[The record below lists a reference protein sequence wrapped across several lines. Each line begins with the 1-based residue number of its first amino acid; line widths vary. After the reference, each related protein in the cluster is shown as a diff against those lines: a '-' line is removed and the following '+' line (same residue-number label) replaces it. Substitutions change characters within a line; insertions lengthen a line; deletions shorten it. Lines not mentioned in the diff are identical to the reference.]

1 MGIQSLL
8 NPKSIAI
15 VGASEKVGPGF
26 NAFKALEFVG
36 FEGDI
41 FLVNPRSPEIFG
53 RKTFASLDDIS
64 GEVDA
69 VFIAVQ
75 AEAVLDVAKQAALKG
90 AGALT
95 ILSSGFGETEDGK
108 EAQRQLAEIAEKN
121 DMAVCGPNCLGL
133 LNFVGRSALFGTSLP
148 DKVERGGVAAI
159 AQSGSVGIAL
169 LNSARGLGFSHV
181 VTSGNEAVTTAADY
195 IDALVDDPNVT
206 TILVFAEQI
215 KKPAAFIRA
224 LQRARSANKPVIV
237 LKSGRSQSGKAA
249 VMAHTGAIAGSEE
262 ATDAALLAAGAIQVF
277 SLDDLIET
285 SLLASK
291 IKVKPNGPLLGG
303 VSLSGG
309 EIALVLDA
317 AEDVGATFAPLESAL
332 PKLKQLLPPY
342 AHLANPLDLTW
353 VGLYDPAV
361 GQACA
366 EAIAAQPNVGM
377 LVLFQ
382 DAPSGLGLQQA
393 TRYSKL
399 LEAIGNGAAAVKTPA
414 VALSNI
420 SDQPHHALQAVADRL
435 SIPYLRGTRAGLSA
449 ISRYIKWS
457 AGIPA
462 SKIVAS
468 SAEIDPAKAGLDR
481 VPAHRLPA
489 EHEAREALR
498 SYGVTGPREEFVAS
512 PKDAASAA
520 EAIGYPVVLKGV
532 VENLVHKSDAGLVK
546 VGLSSAAEVQREA
559 EKMQAA
565 AAKLPNGKFLGF
577 LVQKKVSSVG
587 EVFIGAKDSEFGP
600 LVIVGA
606 GGIQVELYK
615 DVAIRLAP
623 IDEESAGEAIASTR
637 VAKLLGGFRGA
648 PAGDVRAVARTVS
661 ALSRFMTDFSDRIA
675 EVEINPLAVLA
686 EGQGCVA
693 LDCVVIPKNYAH

>member
-36 FEGDI
+36 FEGDV
-41 FLVNPRSPEIFG
+41 FLVNPRSPRIFG
-53 RKTFASLDDIS
+53 RKAFASLDDIP
-64 GEVDA
+64 GNVDA

-75 AEAVLDVAKQAALKG
+75 AEAVLEVARQAALKG

-95 ILSSGFGETEDGK
+95 ILSSGFGETGEGK
-108 EAQRQLAEIAEKN
+108 TAQRELAAFCEKN
-121 DMAVCGPNCLGL
+121 GMAVCGPNCLGL

-181 VTSGNEAVTTAADY
+181 ITSGNEAVTSAADY

-215 KKPAAFIRA
+215 KKPAAFMQA
-224 LQRARSANKPVIV
+224 LRRARSANKPVIV

-262 ATDAALLAAGAIQVF
+262 AIDAALLAAGAIQVF
-277 SLDDLIET
+277 SLDDLVET

-291 IKVKPNGPLLGG
+291 ITVKPNGPLLGG

-309 EIALVLDA
+309 EIALVHDA
-317 AEDVGATFAPLESAL
+317 AEEVGATFAPLESAL
-332 PKLKQLLPPY
+332 PKLKELLPPY
-342 AHLANPLDLTW
+342 ANLANPLDLTW
-353 VGLYDPAV
+353 IGLYDPAV

-457 AGIPA
+457 VGTPA
-462 SKIVAS
+462 SSIVVS
-468 SAEIDPAKAGLDR
+468 SAEAEPAKSCLDR
-481 VPAHRLPA
+481 VPPHRLPA

-512 PKDAASAA
+512 PKDAAAAA
-520 EAIGYPVVLKGV
+520 EAIGYPIVLKGV

-546 VGLSSAAEVQREA
+546 VGLSSAAEVRLAA

-565 AAKLPNGKFLGF
+565 AAGLPSGKFLGF
-577 LVQKKVSSVG
+577 SVQQKISPVG

-600 LVIVGA
+600 LVVVGA
-606 GGIQVELYK
+606 GGVQVELYK

-623 IDEESAGEAIASTR
+623 IDEETAREAIASTR
-637 VAKLLGGFRGA
+637 VARLLGGFRGA

-661 ALSRFMTDFSDRIA
+661 ALSRFMTDFAGRIA

-686 EGQGCVA
+686 EGRGCVA
-693 LDCVVIPKNYAH
+693 LDCVVIPKTDAH

>member
-1 MGIQSLL
+1 MGIESLL
-8 NPKSIAI
+8 RPKSIAI

-41 FLVNPRSPEIFG
+41 FLVNPRSPELFG
-53 RKTFASLDDIS
+53 RKTFSSL
-64 GEVDA
+64 GEIPGKVDA
-69 VFIAVQ
+69 VFIAVA
-75 AEAVLDVAKQAALKG
+75 AEAVLEIARQAVAKG

-95 ILSSGFGETEDGK
+95 ILSSGFGETEEGK
-108 EAQRQLAEIAEKN
+108 GAQRELAEIAEKS

-133 LNFVGRSALFGTSLP
+133 LNFAGRSALWGTSLP

-181 VTSGNEAVTTAADY
+181 ITSGNEAVTTAADY

-215 KKPAAFIRA
+215 KKPIAFMQA
-224 LQRARSANKPVIV
+224 LRRARSAQKPVIV

-262 ATDAALLAAGAIQVF
+262 AADAALLAAGAIQVF

-291 IKVKPNGPLLGG
+291 INTKPNGPQLGG

-317 AEDVGATFAPLESAL
+317 AEEVNATFAPLESAL

-366 EAIAAQPNVGM
+366 EAIASQPDVGM

-399 LEAIGNGAAAVKTPA
+399 LEAVGNGATAAKTPA

-435 SIPYLRGTRAGLSA
+435 NIPYLRGTRTGLSA
-449 ISRYIKWS
+449 ISHYVKWS
-457 AGIPA
+457 AGSPA
-462 SKIVAS
+462 SPTAV
-468 SAEIDPAKAGLDR
+468 SAVETAPARAALDR
-481 VPAHRLPA
+481 IPGHRLPA
-489 EHEAREALR
+489 EHEAREALS
-498 SYGVTGPREEFVAS
+498 SYGVTGPLEKFVTS
-512 PKDAASAA
+512 RNDAMSAA
-520 EAIGYPVVLKGV
+520 EEIGYPIVLKGV

-546 VGLSSAAEVQREA
+546 VGLSSGVEVEREA
-559 EKMQAA
+559 KKMQAA
-565 AAKLPNGKFLGF
+565 AAKLPNGNFLGF
-577 LVQKKVSSVG
+577 LVQRKISSIG

-606 GGIQVELYK
+606 GGIQVELYN

-623 IDEESAGEAIASTR
+623 IDERSASEAIASTR
-637 VAKLLGGFRGA
+637 IARLLGGFRGA
-648 PAGDVRAVARTVS
+648 PAGDIRAVARMVS
-661 ALSRFMTDFSDRIA
+661 ALSRFMTDFADRIA
-675 EVEINPLAVLA
+675 EVEINPLAVMP
-686 EGQGCVA
+686 EGEGCVA
-693 LDCVVIPKNYAH
+693 LDCVVIPKNYVH

>member
-1 MGIQSLL
+1 MSIQSLL
-8 NPKSIAI
+8 NPKTVAI

-36 FEGDI
+36 FEGEI
-41 FLVNPRSPEIFG
+41 FLVNPRSPELFG
-53 RKTFASLDDIS
+53 RKTFASLGDIP
-64 GEVDA
+64 GKVDA
-69 VFIAVQ
+69 VFIAVA
-75 AEAVLDVAKQAALKG
+75 AEAVLEIAKQAVAKG

-95 ILSSGFGETEDGK
+95 ILSSGFGETEEGK
-108 EAQRQLAEIAEKN
+108 GAQRELVEIAEKS

-133 LNFVGRSALFGTSLP
+133 LNFSGRTALFGTSLP
-148 DKVERGGVAAI
+148 DRVERGGVAAI

-181 VTSGNEAVTTAADY
+181 ITSGNEAVTTAADY
-195 IDALVDDPNVT
+195 IDALVNDPDVT

-215 KKPAAFIRA
+215 KKPAAFMQA
-224 LQRARSANKPVIV
+224 LRRARDAQKPVIV

-262 ATDAALLAAGAIQVF
+262 AADAALLAAGAIQVF

-291 IKVKPNGPLLGG
+291 IKTKPNGPQLGG

-317 AEDVGATFAPLESAL
+317 AEEVGAMFAPLESAL

-366 EAIAAQPNVGM
+366 EAVASQPDVGM

-399 LEAIGNGAAAVKTPA
+399 LEAVGNGAAAAKTPA

-420 SDQPHHALQAVADRL
+420 SDQPHHALQAVADGL
-435 SIPYLRGTRAGLSA
+435 NIPYLRGTRAGLSA
-449 ISRYIKWS
+449 ISRYVKWS
-457 AGIPA
+457 SAISAPEIA
-462 SKIVAS
+462 SS
-468 SAEIDPAKAGLDR
+468 SAEISSAKSELDR
-481 VPAHRLPA
+481 IPSHRLPA
-489 EHEAREALR
+489 EHEAREALK

-520 EAIGYPVVLKGV
+520 SDIGYPVVLKGV

-546 VGLSSAAEVQREA
+546 VGLSSAAEVERAA

-565 AAKLPNGKFLGF
+565 AAKLPSGKFFGF
-577 LVQKKVSSVG
+577 LVQRKVSPVG
-587 EVFIGAKDSEFGP
+587 EIFVGAKDSEFGP

-606 GGIQVELYK
+606 GGVQVELYK

-623 IDEESAGEAIASTR
+623 IDEESAREAIASTR
-637 VAKLLGGFRGA
+637 IAKLLGGFRGA
-648 PAGDVRAVARTVS
+648 PAGDVRAAARTVS
-661 ALSRFMTDFSDRIA
+661 ALSRFMTDFADRVA

-686 EGQGCVA
+686 EGHGCIA
-693 LDCVVIPKNYAH
+693 LDCVVIPKNCAR